1 MDNRLILCCLV
12 FLFTLLPVT
21 AQSIDSDNVII
32 TSAEETYTFSLESGN
47 PVLHVRLSTEYE
59 ATKAGERIQVA
70 TYYGKYITIDK
81 ASAGSLFNKAL
92 YQQVIPENVFYD
104 DTKVC
109 FFNLYFDRKGKKA
122 EVTFEKTYHD
132 IRYFTSVYLPDIY
145 FVKQK
150 KINIIIPPGLNINLL
165 EQNFSSN
172 ITVKKVLDA
181 KTGNTIYTYFV
192 TDQKPFKK
200 EYSMP
205 GRAFVYPHLLVLGAF
220 ISYHDLYH
228 WLSGLV
234 DTEDSSVVRQ
244 KALAITEGCLSEE
257 QKIEAV
263 YAWVQKNIRYI
274 AFEDGESGHKPDRPS
289 EVLRKGYG
297 DCKGMS
303 ALLKAF
309 LVALQ
314 FDARLCW
321 MGTNEIATRFT
332 DVPTLASGN
341 HMICALFFGGK
352 KYYLDATMRYLPL
365 GYYPYHI
372 QGQQVLIENGD
383 SCIVDILP
391 RSDVNQNTD
400 SIHYE
405 YSLENGRLSGVGREQ
420 LFGDLK
426 CCFLFSYDAL
436 ETSRRSEFLS
446 SHFTLGKTV
455 NKVTDIQL
463 TGNDP
468 QALALEIAFTI
479 HNNSSCQQLD
489 DEYYIELDPQL
500 DSYTTQ
506 IDTLNRQHDFHMAFP
521 YHYVCEVI
529 LKVPQGYKISHLPD
543 PFVRKN
549 KQGTFSLSYTKRANS
564 VLYLREIRIHNP
576 FIRRDDFVTW
586 NKDVKQLMEAA
597 SEQIILIKDISK

>member
-263 YAWVQKNIRYI
+263 YAWVQKNIRGRVYTGAI
-274 AFEDGESGHKPDRPS
+274 GLGMTIPALMLLGFGESFMAVVGAGLLFGIGFGIFDANNMPILCQFISAKYR
-289 EVLRKGYG
+289 GTAYG
-297 DCKGMS
+297 IMNMTGVFAGAAVTEQLGKWTDGGNLGIGF
-303 ALLKAF
+303 ALLSIVVLAALLLQVYF
-309 LVALQ
+309 L
-314 FDARLCW
+314 RPK
-321 MGTNEIATRFT
+321 T
-332 DVPTLASGN
+332 DN
-341 HMICALFFGGK
+341 
-352 KYYLDATMRYLPL
+352 
-365 GYYPYHI
+365 
-372 QGQQVLIENGD
+372 
-383 SCIVDILP
+383 
-391 RSDVNQNTD
+391 
-400 SIHYE
+400 
-405 YSLENGRLSGVGREQ
+405 
-420 LFGDLK
+420 
-426 CCFLFSYDAL
+426 
-436 ETSRRSEFLS
+436 
-446 SHFTLGKTV
+446 
-455 NKVTDIQL
+455 
-463 TGNDP
+463 
-468 QALALEIAFTI
+468 
-479 HNNSSCQQLD
+479 
-489 DEYYIELDPQL
+489 
-500 DSYTTQ
+500 
-506 IDTLNRQHDFHMAFP
+506 
-521 YHYVCEVI
+521 
-529 LKVPQGYKISHLPD
+529 
-543 PFVRKN
+543 
-549 KQGTFSLSYTKRANS
+549 
-564 VLYLREIRIHNP
+564 
-576 FIRRDDFVTW
+576 
-586 NKDVKQLMEAA
+586 ME
-597 SEQIILIKDISK
+597 